1 MAVLVVG
8 SIALDDIETPYESRK
23 NLLGG
28 SASYASLAASFYSPV
43 NLVGIVGSDF
53 PNSHLEFFKKH
64 RINLNGLQIIAGG
77 KTFRWSGKYHADWN
91 TRETLSVCLNVFENF
106 TPQLPPEYLHPK
118 VTLLANIAP
127 TLQNHVLDQ
136 LTHPQFTI
144 ADTMDLWINTQ
155 RAELEKLLQRIDLLI
170 LNDSEARL
178 FTSQANLLVAA
189 RQILKFGPAFV
200 IVKKGEHG
208 AMLVSETELFLAPA
222 YPVEQVSDPTGAGD
236 TFAGGVAG
244 WLAANLSLSPP
255 TFNQLRYAILR
266 ATALASFC
274 VEDFS
279 LEGLRNLTTET
290 IESRVSALHSF
301 ISCP

>member
-1 MAVLVVG
+1 
-8 SIALDDIETPYESRK
+8 
-23 NLLGG
+23 
-28 SASYASLAASFYSPV
+28 
-43 NLVGIVGSDF
+43 
-53 PNSHLEFFKKH
+53 
-64 RINLNGLQIIAGG
+64 
-77 KTFRWSGKYHADWN
+77 
-91 TRETLSVCLNVFENF
+91 
-106 TPQLPPEYLHPK
+106 
-118 VTLLANIAP
+118 
-127 TLQNHVLDQ
+127 
-136 LTHPQFTI
+136 
-144 ADTMDLWINTQ
+144 
-155 RAELEKLLQRIDLLI
+155 
-170 LNDSEARL
+170 
-178 FTSQANLLVAA
+178 
-189 RQILKFGPAFV
+189 
-200 IVKKGEHG
+200 
-208 AMLVSETELFLAPA
+208 ELFLAPA